1 MTLHRLYT
9 SFANVLPLQ
18 RGDYNVAN
26 KTHDAGACKR
36 KDTSQK
42 IHPKKNGVRRSG
54 QSSDVGRGVARA
66 PRALPLRAAAPA
78 RLLRGAFHRIA
89 QRRAEERPVLGS
101 PARTSS
107 SSCLYLFYNAAR

>member
-1 MTLHRLYT
+1 MTLHRLNT

-26 KTHDAGACKR
+26 KTRDAGACMR

-54 QSSDVGRGVARA
+54 QSSDVVGRGVATPRMAKFRVVRQTVVRA
-66 PRALPLRAAAPA
+66 NNFHPADRGRTANRARQNIP
-78 RLLRGAFHRIA
+78 
-89 QRRAEERPVLGS
+89 Q
-101 PARTSS
+101 
-107 SSCLYLFYNAAR
+107 